1 MCTDLYQKLYVDLK
15 KLKVYKNVY
24 ASKMKHQILVVFPVH
39 PYISFE
45 ELDYLYKNG
54 VIGWEVYSKHCL
66 QNTSIPS
73 HLREKTAPTPE
84 QLEKIDMTQRVSRD
98 TKRKRT
104 TG

>member
-24 ASKMKHQILVVFPVH
+24 ASKMKHQIRVVFPVN

-54 VIGWEVYSKHCL
+54 IIGWEVYSKHCL
-66 QNTSIPS
+66 QNTSIPA
-73 HLREKTAPTPE
+73 HLREVTEP
-84 QLEKIDMTQRVSRD
+84 LEKIDMTKTISRD

-104 TG
+104 AR

>member
-1 MCTDLYQKLYVDLK
+1 VDLK

-54 VIGWEVYSKHCL
+54 VIGWEVYSKYCL
-66 QNTSIPS
+66 QNTSIPE
-73 HLREKTAPTPE
+73 HLRQKTAPV
-84 QLEKIDMTQRVSRD
+84 LDKIDVTDGVSRD
-98 TKRKRT
+98 SKRKRT

>member
-15 KLKVYKNVY
+15 KLRVYKNVY
-24 ASKMKHQILVVFPVH
+24 ASKMKHQIKVVFPVN

-66 QNTSIPS
+66 QNTSIPD
-73 HLREKTAPTPE
+73 HLREMSAPTSE
-84 QLEKIDMTQRVSRD
+84 QLDKVNVTNTVSRD
-98 TKRKRT
+98 AKRKRT